1 MTTTVTTVSTSVTTL
16 VTAVRSAA
24 TATTVSA
31 AVTTL
36 VTSVTT
42 TVVTALAT
50 VDAVV
55 SVSSSVRHLDFYE
68 IKIVKSYQVSNLQT
82 EVKKSHAVKKCV
94 ESVKTPELSPGSD
107 AVIFQNKTVVT

>member
-50 VDAVV
+50 VAAVV

-82 EVKKSHAVKKCV
+82 EVNKCV